1 MNERDDQDKYVHER
15 VCTWAVQQRCGEQQA
30 SHMTTYDLYLCSKFI
45 FYVMVFLSVMLH
57 KVFYQVVSFF
67 WRGAIGNSVGRV
79 GLFLEYH
86 TVTGNSC
93 SFFESNI

>member
-1 MNERDDQDKYVHER
+1 MCMSGCAPGWCSIGAASGKRAAYGTMFYIYVL
-15 VCTWAVQQRCGEQQA
+15 C
-30 SHMTTYDLYLCSKFI
+30 LYFMLV
-45 FYVMVFLSVMLH
+45 VMVFLSVLAH

-67 WRGAIGNSVGRV
+67 WRGAVGNSVGR
-79 GLFLEYH
+79 GGPFLEYH